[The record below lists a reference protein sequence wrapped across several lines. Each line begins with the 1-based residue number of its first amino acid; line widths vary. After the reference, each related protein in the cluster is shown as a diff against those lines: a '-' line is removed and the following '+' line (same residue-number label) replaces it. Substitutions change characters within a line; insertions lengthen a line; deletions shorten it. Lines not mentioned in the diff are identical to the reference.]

1 MPFKRVRAVQLQ
13 QDEENKLLIDAQLGL
28 LFNTTGTKKLDVE
41 GCPSLD
47 LIYTTYE
54 GIILTMNSEAQE
66 LELVKGLNVHEVN
79 SLGPTLEFF
88 HHTNHHLVKSLI
100 RQQLEGDCDAWL
112 RISNLHDHPH
122 PTLKRRGL
130 FTCRVGSLIHE
141 YSCKNVQAPMVE
153 ISYCLTG
160 IPVLLRGELH
170 MIDPDSRVITNHLE
184 TQPCEQGFP
193 MMFQTAGDAKV
204 WVQVSREILQVK
216 DPNPLHEWIEFQDNE
231 HMSTL
236 YTSEELKE

>member
-79 SLGPTLEFF
+79 SLGPTLEFI
-88 HHTNHHLVKSLI
+88 HHTNHHHIPTKPHLYLHPPSFY
-100 RQQLEGDCDAWL
+100 
-112 RISNLHDHPH
+112 SNPCASYNES
-122 PTLKRRGL
+122 PS
-130 FTCRVGSLIHE
+130 GS
-141 YSCKNVQAPMVE
+141 
-153 ISYCLTG
+153 
-160 IPVLLRGELH
+160 
-170 MIDPDSRVITNHLE
+170 
-184 TQPCEQGFP
+184 
-193 MMFQTAGDAKV
+193 
-204 WVQVSREILQVK
+204 
-216 DPNPLHEWIEFQDNE
+216 
-231 HMSTL
+231 
-236 YTSEELKE
+236 

>member
-1 MPFKRVRAVQLQ
+1 
-13 QDEENKLLIDAQLGL
+13 
-28 LFNTTGTKKLDVE
+28 
-41 GCPSLD
+41 
-47 LIYTTYE
+47 
-54 GIILTMNSEAQE
+54 
-66 LELVKGLNVHEVN
+66 
-79 SLGPTLEFF
+79 
-88 HHTNHHLVKSLI
+88 
-100 RQQLEGDCDAWL
+100 
-112 RISNLHDHPH
+112 
-122 PTLKRRGL
+122 
-130 FTCRVGSLIHE
+130 
-141 YSCKNVQAPMVE
+141 
-153 ISYCLTG
+153 
-160 IPVLLRGELH
+160 